1 MATPANLSHTIT
13 DPPTGSHDNPVEMCA
28 QPDRSQQL
36 TRDKSDT
43 RKSGYGVMA
52 VVHHQK
58 MGQHQRYDDIGL
70 LSLSR
75 WVMSQLADLY
85 FQRKVAEVSVD
96 QGHAPYI
103 IMLKMSWQD
112 TATDGH
118 IR

>member
-1 MATPANLSHTIT
+1 MTTQLKCAHN
-13 DPPTGSHDNPVEMCA
+13 PTGASN
-28 QPDRSQQL
+28 SQGINRIQE
-36 TRDKSDT
+36 
-43 RKSGYGVMA
+43 KSGYGVMA

-70 LSLSR
+70 LSLSG

>member
-1 MATPANLSHTIT
+1 
-13 DPPTGSHDNPVEMCA
+13 
-28 QPDRSQQL
+28 
-36 TRDKSDT
+36 
-43 RKSGYGVMA
+43 MA

-96 QGHAPYI
+96 QGHARI
-103 IMLKMSWQD
+103 QLRS
-112 TATDGH
+112 ATLAYAA
-118 IR
+118 